1 MYMLYLSCV
10 VIVFMRDWMLR
21 FRLFV
26 FFFSSRR
33 RHTRCALVTGV
44 QTCALPIFGFQ
55 NLRAL
60 TFIIALGIQ
69 NVLRFLGGTLFRDSH
84 ATRLIGPVGEI
95 AFLLRCHPLAPA
107 KMCVLPKR
115 LSREG
120 CSSHFV
126 RCPASS

>member
-1 MYMLYLSCV
+1 
-10 VIVFMRDWMLR
+10 MRISDW
-21 FRLFV
+21 
-26 FFFSSRR
+26 SSDV
-33 RHTRCALVTGV
+33 CSSDLETGLNH
-44 QTCALPIFGFQ
+44 AIGRPPAFGFQ

-120 CSSHFV
+120 GSSRSEERRGGKELV
-126 RCPASS
+126 STGRSR

>member
-1 MYMLYLSCV
+1 MPPAC
-10 VIVFMRDWMLR
+10 
-21 FRLFV
+21 
-26 FFFSSRR
+26 
-33 RHTRCALVTGV
+33 
-44 QTCALPIFGFQ
+44 GFQ

-60 TFIIALGIQ
+60 TFIIALGFQ

-95 AFLLRCHPLAPA
+95 AFLLRCHPLSPA

-120 CSSHFV
+120 GSSHFV
-126 RCPASS
+126 RCPASSKNLPGTTEIGRAEGREQGWQ